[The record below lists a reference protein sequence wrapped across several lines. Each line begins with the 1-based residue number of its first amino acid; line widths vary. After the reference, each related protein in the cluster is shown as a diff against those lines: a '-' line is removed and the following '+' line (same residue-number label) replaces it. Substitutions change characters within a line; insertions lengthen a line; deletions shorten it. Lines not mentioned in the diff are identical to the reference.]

1 MPGFSKFERFFRA
14 AGGLD
19 VDKNDVKR
27 CEEFVN
33 SKAYDLLL
41 MAEATARSNGRDIIQ
56 PRDLPVTKGL
66 QEAIHGFGKLDAETG
81 LLPVLDYLAARPPLE
96 LALSEET
103 ESRLPMLAGGVA
115 FALARLF
122 QIIDPGRRHPKA
134 ADWERAF
141 GIFGLLL

>member
-1 MPGFSKFERFFRA
+1 VPGFTKFERFFRA
-14 AGGLD
+14 AAGLD

-41 MAEATARSNGRDIIQ
+41 MAEGTARSNGRDIIQ

-66 QEAIHGFGKLDAETG
+66 QQAIHGFGKLDAETG

-103 ESRLPMLAGGVA
+103 EARLPIVAGGVT

-122 QIIDPGRRHPKA
+122 KIIDPRHRHPRT

-141 GIFGLLL
+141 STFGLLL